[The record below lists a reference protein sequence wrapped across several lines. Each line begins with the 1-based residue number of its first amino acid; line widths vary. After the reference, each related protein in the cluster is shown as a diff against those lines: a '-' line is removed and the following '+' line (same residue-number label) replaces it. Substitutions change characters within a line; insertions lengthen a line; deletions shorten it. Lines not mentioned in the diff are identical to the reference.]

1 MKRKRKNVNTAIA
14 SGIIFLALTIF
25 PGYTGQ
31 DLLEGKVNY
40 LDKSG
45 KSLEQKISSAVNE
58 FKKDYID
65 GGFLEQKISS
75 AVNEF
80 KKDYIDGGFF
90 IGYIFQSRHQI
101 HMGNKLDSPTSFGI
115 TTRDGEIKISRS
127 YKGKEKSG
135 YSIHTEDEKNSPAG
149 IILLYKLSGKKAE
162 MCDAALIDL
171 ERSYEFKKEP
181 LFWLGKAENRESL
194 KLLKDS
200 FESGI
205 EDLQDSLLFV
215 ISSHNGIEAGKFLRS
230 AALGRY
236 PTEIRKN
243 AIFWIGNLKDDKSID
258 YLKEIYK
265 KSKEKE
271 LREQVIF
278 ALHLCDNDD
287 AVKEM
292 IRIARQDSSSEIRKN
307 AIFWLGQRAC
317 QESIIYLKG
326 VVEETDEDDE
336 VKNSAVFAISQ
347 LPKEKSIP
355 LLIDIAKN
363 NKSASVRKKAIF
375 WLGQTGDEEAIKFFE
390 KILLKK

>member
-1 MKRKRKNVNTAIA
+1 MKTKRKNVNIAII
-14 SGIIFLALTIF
+14 SGILFLAVTIF
-25 PGYTGQ
+25 QGYAGQ
-31 DLLEGKVNY
+31 DFLKGKVNY

-45 KSLEQKISSAVNE
+45 KSLAQKISSAVNE
-58 FKKDYID
+58 FKKDYSD
-65 GGFLEQKISS
+65 AS
-75 AVNEF
+75 
-80 KKDYIDGGFF
+80 FF
-90 IGYIFQSRHQI
+90 VGYIFQSRHQI
-101 HMGNKLDSPTSFGI
+101 HMGDRSDSPTSFGI
-115 TTRDGEIKISRS
+115 STRNGEIKISRS

-135 YSIHTEDEKNSPAG
+135 YSMHTENEKNGPAG
-149 IILLYKLSGKKAE
+149 LILLYKLSGKKAE
-162 MCDAALIDL
+162 MCDAVLMDL
-171 ERSYEFKKEP
+171 EKTYEFKKEP
-181 LFWLGKAENRESL
+181 LFWLGKTENKESF

-205 EDLQDSLLFV
+205 EDLQDSLLFL
-215 ISSHNGIEAGKFLRS
+215 ISSHDGIEAGKFLHS
-230 AALGRY
+230 TALGRY
-236 PTEIRKN
+236 PKDIRKN
-243 AIFWIGNLKDDKSID
+243 AIFWIGNLKDDKSIN

-278 ALHLCDNDD
+278 GLSLCDHDD

-307 AIFWLGQRAC
+307 AIFWLGQKAC

-347 LPKEKSIP
+347 LPKEKSVP

-375 WLGQTGDEEAIKFFE
+375 WLGQTGDEEALKYFE

>member
-1 MKRKRKNVNTAIA
+1 MKTKRKNVNIAII
-14 SGIIFLALTIF
+14 SGIFFLALTIF
-25 PGYTGQ
+25 PGYAGQ
-31 DLLEGKVNY
+31 DLLKGKVNY

-58 FKKDYID
+58 FKKDHSD
-65 GGFLEQKISS
+65 AS
-75 AVNEF
+75 
-80 KKDYIDGGFF
+80 FF

-101 HMGNKLDSPTSFGI
+101 HMGDRSDSPTSFGI

-127 YKGKEKSG
+127 YKGKEKTG
-135 YSIHTEDEKNSPAG
+135 YSIHTEDEKSGPIG
-149 IILLYKLSGKKAE
+149 LILLYKLSGKKAE
-162 MCDAALIDL
+162 MCDAVLMDL

-181 LFWLGKAENRESL
+181 LFWLGNTENWESF

-215 ISSHNGIEAGKFLRS
+215 ISSHDGTEAGKFLHS
-230 AALGRY
+230 TALGKY

-243 AIFWIGNLKDDKSID
+243 AIFWIGNLKEDKSID
-258 YLKEIYK
+258 SLKEIYK

-278 ALHLCDNDD
+278 ALHLCDHDE
-287 AVKEM
+287 AVREM

-307 AIFWLGQRAC
+307 AIFWLGQKAC

-347 LPKEKSIP
+347 LPQEKSVP
-355 LLIDIAKN
+355 LLIDIAEN

-375 WLGQTGDEEAIKFFE
+375 WLGQTGDEEALKYFE